1 MGETNNSQNQSKPVS
16 FFEGVKAEFK
26 KVIWPDKMEIVK
38 QTITVSVVSIV
49 LGLLIA
55 LIDTIV
61 QYGVNFLT
69 MQSEGK
75 RMAEANWYVVHTY
88 SGYENKVKANIEKTI
103 GQDTSLSR
111 KRLRIRVPQTVLNYL
126 TVCTRTGG
134 LDFYDYCETDNW
146 LVSIKTGNLI
156 KCSTNVFN
164 HLYLDSLFASVAQ
177 LVVAPHL

>member
-16 FFEGVKAEFK
+16 FFGGVKAEFK

-69 MQSEGK
+69 M
-75 RMAEANWYVVHTY
+75 
-88 SGYENKVKANIEKTI
+88 
-103 GQDTSLSR
+103 
-111 KRLRIRVPQTVLNYL
+111 
-126 TVCTRTGG
+126 
-134 LDFYDYCETDNW
+134 
-146 LVSIKTGNLI
+146 
-156 KCSTNVFN
+156 
-164 HLYLDSLFASVAQ
+164 
-177 LVVAPHL
+177 

>member
-55 LIDTIV
+55 LIDTNV

-69 MQSEGK
+69 M
-75 RMAEANWYVVHTY
+75 
-88 SGYENKVKANIEKTI
+88 
-103 GQDTSLSR
+103 
-111 KRLRIRVPQTVLNYL
+111 
-126 TVCTRTGG
+126 
-134 LDFYDYCETDNW
+134 
-146 LVSIKTGNLI
+146 
-156 KCSTNVFN
+156 
-164 HLYLDSLFASVAQ
+164 
-177 LVVAPHL
+177 

>member
-49 LGLLIA
+49 LDLLIA

-69 MQSEGK
+69 M
-75 RMAEANWYVVHTY
+75 
-88 SGYENKVKANIEKTI
+88 
-103 GQDTSLSR
+103 
-111 KRLRIRVPQTVLNYL
+111 
-126 TVCTRTGG
+126 
-134 LDFYDYCETDNW
+134 
-146 LVSIKTGNLI
+146 
-156 KCSTNVFN
+156 
-164 HLYLDSLFASVAQ
+164 
-177 LVVAPHL
+177 

>member
-1 MGETNNSQNQSKPVS
+1 MGETNSSQNQSKPVS

-69 MQSEGK
+69 M
-75 RMAEANWYVVHTY
+75 
-88 SGYENKVKANIEKTI
+88 
-103 GQDTSLSR
+103 
-111 KRLRIRVPQTVLNYL
+111 
-126 TVCTRTGG
+126 
-134 LDFYDYCETDNW
+134 
-146 LVSIKTGNLI
+146 
-156 KCSTNVFN
+156 
-164 HLYLDSLFASVAQ
+164 
-177 LVVAPHL
+177 

>member
-38 QTITVSVVSIV
+38 QPITVSVVSIV

-69 MQSEGK
+69 M
-75 RMAEANWYVVHTY
+75 
-88 SGYENKVKANIEKTI
+88 
-103 GQDTSLSR
+103 
-111 KRLRIRVPQTVLNYL
+111 
-126 TVCTRTGG
+126 
-134 LDFYDYCETDNW
+134 
-146 LVSIKTGNLI
+146 
-156 KCSTNVFN
+156 
-164 HLYLDSLFASVAQ
+164 
-177 LVVAPHL
+177 

>member
-1 MGETNNSQNQSKPVS
+1 MGETNNSQNQSKLVS

-69 MQSEGK
+69 M
-75 RMAEANWYVVHTY
+75 
-88 SGYENKVKANIEKTI
+88 
-103 GQDTSLSR
+103 
-111 KRLRIRVPQTVLNYL
+111 
-126 TVCTRTGG
+126 
-134 LDFYDYCETDNW
+134 
-146 LVSIKTGNLI
+146 
-156 KCSTNVFN
+156 
-164 HLYLDSLFASVAQ
+164 
-177 LVVAPHL
+177 

>member
-1 MGETNNSQNQSKPVS
+1 MGETNNSQNQSKPVA

-69 MQSEGK
+69 M
-75 RMAEANWYVVHTY
+75 
-88 SGYENKVKANIEKTI
+88 
-103 GQDTSLSR
+103 
-111 KRLRIRVPQTVLNYL
+111 
-126 TVCTRTGG
+126 
-134 LDFYDYCETDNW
+134 
-146 LVSIKTGNLI
+146 
-156 KCSTNVFN
+156 
-164 HLYLDSLFASVAQ
+164 
-177 LVVAPHL
+177 

>member
-16 FFEGVKAEFK
+16 FFEGLKAEFK

-69 MQSEGK
+69 M
-75 RMAEANWYVVHTY
+75 
-88 SGYENKVKANIEKTI
+88 
-103 GQDTSLSR
+103 
-111 KRLRIRVPQTVLNYL
+111 
-126 TVCTRTGG
+126 
-134 LDFYDYCETDNW
+134 
-146 LVSIKTGNLI
+146 
-156 KCSTNVFN
+156 
-164 HLYLDSLFASVAQ
+164 
-177 LVVAPHL
+177 

>member
-61 QYGVNFLT
+61 QYGINFLT
-69 MQSEGK
+69 M
-75 RMAEANWYVVHTY
+75 
-88 SGYENKVKANIEKTI
+88 
-103 GQDTSLSR
+103 
-111 KRLRIRVPQTVLNYL
+111 
-126 TVCTRTGG
+126 
-134 LDFYDYCETDNW
+134 
-146 LVSIKTGNLI
+146 
-156 KCSTNVFN
+156 
-164 HLYLDSLFASVAQ
+164 
-177 LVVAPHL
+177 

>member
-1 MGETNNSQNQSKPVS
+1 MGETNNSQNQSKPIS

-69 MQSEGK
+69 M
-75 RMAEANWYVVHTY
+75 
-88 SGYENKVKANIEKTI
+88 
-103 GQDTSLSR
+103 
-111 KRLRIRVPQTVLNYL
+111 
-126 TVCTRTGG
+126 
-134 LDFYDYCETDNW
+134 
-146 LVSIKTGNLI
+146 
-156 KCSTNVFN
+156 
-164 HLYLDSLFASVAQ
+164 
-177 LVVAPHL
+177 

>member
-1 MGETNNSQNQSKPVS
+1 MGKTNNSQNQSKPVS

-69 MQSEGK
+69 M
-75 RMAEANWYVVHTY
+75 
-88 SGYENKVKANIEKTI
+88 
-103 GQDTSLSR
+103 
-111 KRLRIRVPQTVLNYL
+111 
-126 TVCTRTGG
+126 
-134 LDFYDYCETDNW
+134 
-146 LVSIKTGNLI
+146 
-156 KCSTNVFN
+156 
-164 HLYLDSLFASVAQ
+164 
-177 LVVAPHL
+177 

>member
-1 MGETNNSQNQSKPVS
+1 MGETNNNQNQSKPVS

-69 MQSEGK
+69 M
-75 RMAEANWYVVHTY
+75 
-88 SGYENKVKANIEKTI
+88 
-103 GQDTSLSR
+103 
-111 KRLRIRVPQTVLNYL
+111 
-126 TVCTRTGG
+126 
-134 LDFYDYCETDNW
+134 
-146 LVSIKTGNLI
+146 
-156 KCSTNVFN
+156 
-164 HLYLDSLFASVAQ
+164 
-177 LVVAPHL
+177 

>member
-38 QTITVSVVSIV
+38 QTITISVVSIV

-69 MQSEGK
+69 M
-75 RMAEANWYVVHTY
+75 
-88 SGYENKVKANIEKTI
+88 
-103 GQDTSLSR
+103 
-111 KRLRIRVPQTVLNYL
+111 
-126 TVCTRTGG
+126 
-134 LDFYDYCETDNW
+134 
-146 LVSIKTGNLI
+146 
-156 KCSTNVFN
+156 
-164 HLYLDSLFASVAQ
+164 
-177 LVVAPHL
+177 